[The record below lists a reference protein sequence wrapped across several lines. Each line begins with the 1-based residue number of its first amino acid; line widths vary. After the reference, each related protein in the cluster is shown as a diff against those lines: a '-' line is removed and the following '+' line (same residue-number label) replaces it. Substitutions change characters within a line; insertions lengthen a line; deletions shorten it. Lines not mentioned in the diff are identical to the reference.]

1 MSLSILYYV
10 LWISQ
15 ANRKKKRKTMNSV
28 GLKLVR
34 TCPRTEETRSRPRPC
49 VAFCTKAP
57 GVLNILKEPVALF
70 TYANDNFT

>member
-1 MSLSILYYV
+1 
-10 LWISQ
+10 
-15 ANRKKKRKTMNSV
+15 MNSV

-34 TCPRTEETRSRPRPC
+34 TCPRTEEMRSRPRPC

-57 GVLNILKEPVALF
+57 GVLNILKESVALF